1 MGDDMMQNSPPESV
15 PYPGSRWWK
24 FDFHNHTPAS
34 FDYKG
39 DKAITPRQWL
49 QDYLDKGIQCIVV
62 TDHNTG
68 GWIDKLK
75 AELALL
81 KQEDTETWNT
91 VTLFPGMELSCNGGV
106 HLKVILDPNKGTSD
120 IEAIRGSVGYS
131 GAPGDSDG
139 VTSQSVEQ
147 VIRLIQSAGG
157 VACAAHVDQPKG
169 LLVALTDHLTLQSIF
184 KLLDAVEVIN
194 PAASCLQPHADAL
207 ANLASVLGSDSHQ
220 PKDIGRGYTW
230 LKMST
235 PTIEGLKL
243 ALLDPESAVRRSD
256 TCLNYPQQLSH
267 PKIVSIAV
275 EKLRLRQKDPLTINF
290 NPSYNALIGGRGS
303 GKSTILECLRLG
315 LARENELLGVRS
327 DSAVRQT
334 FENFKKEK
342 IIRNQP
348 GMMLNDTRITVEVS
362 KGHGPLEER
371 FEYCWKKGLDAKF
384 VVSVRRLENRAWQAT
399 QLTEEQARSNFPVK
413 IFSQKQILA
422 LADNPQHLI
431 QYIDDVLG
439 STKDNWTQGFAVS
452 REALNTAR
460 KRVRT
465 LEEEIARKPA
475 VELQYKEASRKAKV
489 FSSSNFGEALKEFQ
503 RAGKQQRAV
512 EDFFKGLRED
522 VQALQ
527 TTADGI
533 NLKNLSLNGF
543 DAKTAAEQAEKLATE
558 ALTEKL
564 AGNFD
569 HITSLIASMQADL
582 DAAKVASGTSAWQ
595 QENKVHLDEYANITA
610 KLKAQG
616 ISNAEDASLA
626 VAQEEKLKKQLDQ
639 FNAISAELQQARQA
653 VVEAQDALH
662 AERQKLTVL
671 RQDFLDQVLVNV
683 PALKI
688 TLNTLADA
696 EAGSMSLREILRID
710 TEGTFAKEIYGE
722 TDDDPPEP
730 CGIVWDLV
738 NPALAST
745 VPERLQEIKQ
755 SLEEMN
761 EQVLNTKLHGKFVK
775 KLKDMKPEVAT
786 AVFDD
791 LAAWFPEDAVDLQY
805 KRDESSSF
813 QSLQQA
819 SAGQKT
825 AAILSFLLAH
835 GSEPL
840 LMDQP
845 EDDLDN
851 ALVSQLVVTQLRNN
865 KNRRQLIVITH
876 NANIVVNG
884 DAELVLPMEFAG
896 GQIVNNTAGG
906 LQERSVRQKVCEIME
921 GGEKAFEQRYKRI
934 LKDMKR

>member
-1 MGDDMMQNSPPESV
+1 MSHA
-15 PYPGSRWWK
+15 YPGSRWWK

-34 FDYKG
+34 LDYKG

-75 AELALL
+75 AELAAL
-81 KQEDTETWNT
+81 KQQDATAWGP

-106 HLKVILDPNKGTSD
+106 HLKVILDPAKGTSD
-120 IEAIRGSVGYS
+120 IDAIRGSVGYT
-131 GAPGDSDG
+131 GTPGDSDG
-139 VTSQSVEQ
+139 VTIQSVEQ
-147 VIRLIQSAGG
+147 VIRAIQSAGG
-157 VACAAHVDQPKG
+157 VACAAHADQPKG
-169 LLVALTDHLTLQSIF
+169 LLISLTDHNTLQPIF
-184 KLLDAVEVIN
+184 KLLDAVEVID
-194 PAASCLQPHADAL
+194 PAASCLKPHAASL
-207 ANLASVLGSDSHQ
+207 ADVPFVLGSDSHQ

-230 LKMST
+230 VKMSV

-256 TCLNYPQQLSH
+256 VCADCPQQLSH
-267 PKIVSIAV
+267 PKIKSITV
-275 EKLRLRQKDPLTINF
+275 EKLRLRRKDPLTIHF

-315 LARENELLGVRS
+315 LARENDLLTGRS
-327 DSAVRQT
+327 DSALKQS
-334 FENFKKEK
+334 FENFKKENAG
-342 IIRNQP
+342 RNQP
-348 GMMLNDTRITVEVS
+348 GMMLSETRITVEVS
-362 KGHGPLEER
+362 KGHGDLEER
-371 FEYCWKKGLDAKF
+371 FEYRWAKGGDSKF
-384 VVSVRRLENRAWQAT
+384 AVSVRRWDSGAWQAT
-399 QLTEEQARSNFPVK
+399 QLSEEQARSNFPVN

-439 STKDNWTQGFAVS
+439 GSREAWAQGFAAK
-452 REALNTAR
+452 REALNAAR

-465 LEEEIARKPA
+465 LELEIAQKPA
-475 VELQYKEASRKAKV
+475 IELQHKEASRKAKV
-489 FSSSNFGEALKEFQ
+489 FASSNFGDALKAYQ

-512 EDFFKGLRED
+512 TGFFKQLSED

-527 TTADGI
+527 TTAAEAAS
-533 NLKNLSLNGF
+533 LKNLMLTDF
-543 DAKTAAEQAEKLATE
+543 EATTPAEQAEKLATE
-558 ALTEKL
+558 ALTQKF

-569 HITSLIASMQADL
+569 QITALVASMQADL
-582 DAAKVASGTSAWQ
+582 ATAQAASSTSAWH
-595 QENKVHLDEYANITA
+595 QENRVHLDEYARIVA
-610 KLKAQG
+610 ELKAQG
-616 ISNAEDASLA
+616 ITNAEEASQA
-626 VAQEEKLKKQLDQ
+626 VALEEKLKEQLDQ
-639 FNAISAELQQARQA
+639 FNAISTDLEQARKA
-653 VVEAQDALH
+653 VVDAQAALH
-662 AERQKLTVL
+662 QERQGLTVL
-671 RQDFLDQVLVNV
+671 RQDFLNQVLVNV

-688 TLNTLADA
+688 TLNTMADA
-696 EAGSMSLREILRID
+696 EAGAASLREILRIE

-730 CGIVWDLV
+730 CGMVWDLV
-738 NPALAST
+738 NPASASA

-775 KLKDMKPEVAT
+775 KLKEMKPEVAS
-786 AVFDD
+786 AVFDE

-813 QSLQQA
+813 QSLRQA

-865 KNRRQLIVITH
+865 KSRRQLIVITH

-884 DAELVLPMEFAG
+884 DAELVMPMEFAG
-896 GQIVNNTAGG
+896 GQIVNNTSGG
-906 LQERSVRQKVCEIME
+906 LQERTVRKKVCEIME

-934 LKDMKR
+934 LKDMERTA

>member
-1 MGDDMMQNSPPESV
+1 MS
-15 PYPGSRWWK
+15 YPGSRWWK

-34 FDYKG
+34 LDYKG
-39 DKAITPRQWL
+39 DKAITPRKWL

-75 AELALL
+75 AELAAL
-81 KQEDTETWNT
+81 KQQDDATWGA

-106 HLKVILDPNKGTSD
+106 HLKVILDPTKGTSD
-120 IEAIRGSVGYS
+120 IDAIRGSVGYS
-131 GAPGDSDG
+131 GTPGDSDG
-139 VTSQSVEQ
+139 VTSHSVEQ
-147 VIRLIQSAGG
+147 VIRAIQSAGG

-169 LLVALTDHLTLQSIF
+169 LLISLNDHNTLQTIF
-184 KLLDAVEVIN
+184 KLLDAVEVID
-194 PAASCLQPHADAL
+194 PAASCLQAHTAAL
-207 ANLASVLGSDSHQ
+207 ADMAFVLGSDSHQ
-220 PKDIGRGYTW
+220 SNDIGRGFTW
-230 LKMST
+230 VKMST
-235 PTIEGLKL
+235 PSIEGLKL

-256 TCLNYPQQLSH
+256 QYANYPQQLGH
-267 PKIVSIAV
+267 PKIKSITV
-275 EKLRLRQKDPLTINF
+275 EKLRLRQKDPLTIHF

-315 LARENELLGVRS
+315 LARENELLTGRS
-327 DSAVRQT
+327 DGALRQS

-342 IIRNQP
+342 TGRNQP
-348 GMMLNDTRITVEVS
+348 GMMLHDSRITVEVS
-362 KGHGPLEER
+362 KGQGDLEER
-371 FEYCWKKGLDAKF
+371 FEYRWAKGADAKF
-384 VVSVRRLENRAWQAT
+384 AVSVRRWDDGAWQAT
-399 QLTEEQARSNFPVK
+399 QLAEEPARNNFPVK
-413 IFSQKQILA
+413 LFSQKQILA

-439 STKDNWTQGFAVS
+439 GGKDTWAQGFDTK
-452 REALNTAR
+452 REALNVAR
-460 KRVRT
+460 KRVRV
-465 LEEEIARKPA
+465 LETNIAQKPTI
-475 VELQYKEASRKAKV
+475 ELQYKEASRKAKV
-489 FSSSNFGEALKEFQ
+489 FASSNFGDALKAYQ

-512 EDFFKGLRED
+512 DGYFKQLGED
-522 VQALQ
+522 VQSLQ
-527 TTADGI
+527 TSAAEVE
-533 NLKNLSLNGF
+533 NLKSLSLSDF
-543 DAKTAAEQAEKLATE
+543 EATTPAEQAEKQATV
-558 ALTEKL
+558 ALTQKL
-564 AGNFD
+564 SVNFD
-569 HITSLIASMQADL
+569 KITSLVTNMQTDL
-582 DAAKVASGTSAWQ
+582 AAAKVASGTSGWH
-595 QENKVHLDEYANITA
+595 QENKLHLDEYARIVA
-610 KLKAQG
+610 ELKAQG
-616 ISNAEDASLA
+616 ITNAEDASQA
-626 VAQEEKLKKQLDQ
+626 VALEERLKKQLDQ
-639 FNAISAELQQARQA
+639 FNAISTDLEQARKA
-653 VVEAQDALH
+653 VVDAQAALH
-662 AERQKLTVL
+662 QERQMLTVL
-671 RQDFLDQVLVNV
+671 RQNFLDQVLVNV

-688 TLNTLADA
+688 TLNTMADA
-696 EAGSMSLREILRID
+696 DAGATSLREILRIE

-722 TDDDPPEP
+722 TDDDPPKP
-730 CGIVWDLV
+730 CGMVWDLV
-738 NPALAST
+738 NPALVSP

-775 KLKDMKPEVAT
+775 KLKDMKPDVASV
-786 AVFDD
+786 VFDE

-851 ALVSQLVVTQLRNN
+851 ALVSQLVVTQLRKN

-884 DAELVLPMEFAG
+884 DAELVMPMEFVG

-906 LQERSVRQKVCEIME
+906 LQERAVREKVCEIME

-934 LKDMKR
+934 LKDMRPKV

>member
-1 MGDDMMQNSPPESV
+1 MIHN
-15 PYPGSRWWK
+15 YPGSRWWK

-34 FDYKG
+34 LDYRG

-68 GWIDKLK
+68 DWIDKLK
-75 AELALL
+75 MELQTL
-81 KQEDTETWNT
+81 KQEDAAMWGE

-106 HLKVILDPNKGTSD
+106 HLKVILDPAKGTSD
-120 IEAIRGSVGYS
+120 IDAIRGSVGYS
-131 GAPGDSDG
+131 GTPGDSNG
-139 VTSQSVEQ
+139 VTSHSVEQ
-147 VIRLIQSAGG
+147 VIRVIQSAGG
-157 VACAAHVDQPKG
+157 VACAAHVDKPKG
-169 LLVALTDHLTLQSIF
+169 LLVAVTDHNTLQPIL
-184 KLLDAVEVIN
+184 KLLDAVEVID
-194 PAASCLQPHADAL
+194 PSATCLNAHAVAF
-207 ANLASVLGSDSHQ
+207 AEMAFVLGSDSHQ
-220 PKDIGRGYTW
+220 PESIGLGYTW
-230 LKMST
+230 VKMSA
-235 PTIEGLKL
+235 PSIEGLKL

-256 TCLNYPQQLSH
+256 ECANYPQQLNH
-267 PKIVSIAV
+267 PKIKSITV
-275 EKLRLRQKDPLTINF
+275 EKLRLRQKDPLTIRF

-315 LARENELLGVRS
+315 LARENELLTGRS
-327 DSAVRQT
+327 DGALKQS
-334 FENFKKEK
+334 FENFRKEK
-342 IIRNQP
+342 IGRNQP
-348 GMMLNDTRITVEVS
+348 GMMLHDSRITVEVS
-362 KGHGPLEER
+362 KGQGDLEER
-371 FEYCWKKGLDAKF
+371 FEYLWTKRADAKF
-384 VVSVRRLENRAWQAT
+384 AVSVRRWDSDAWQST
-399 QLTEEQARSNFPVK
+399 QLTDEQARSNFPVK

-439 STKDNWTQGFAVS
+439 GRKEAWAQSFAAK
-452 REALNTAR
+452 RETLNTAR

-465 LEEEIARKPA
+465 LEVEIAQKPA

-489 FSSSNFGEALKEFQ
+489 FASSNFGDALKAYQ

-512 EDFFKGLRED
+512 DGFFKELGED

-527 TTADGI
+527 TSAAEAV
-533 NLKNLSLNGF
+533 NLKNLVLTDF
-543 DAKTAAEQAEKLATE
+543 EATTPAEQAEKLATE
-558 ALTEKL
+558 ALTQKL

-569 HITSLIASMQADL
+569 QITALVASMQLDL
-582 DAAKVASGTSAWQ
+582 DAAKVASGTSAWH
-595 QENKVHLDEYANITA
+595 QENIVHLDEYARIVA
-610 KLKAQG
+610 ELKSQG
-616 ISNAEDASLA
+616 ITNAEDASQA
-626 VAQEEKLKKQLDQ
+626 VALEEKLKKQLDL
-639 FNAISAELQQARQA
+639 FKAINTDLEQARKA
-653 VVEAQDALH
+653 VVDAQAALH
-662 AERQKLTVL
+662 QERQGLTAL
-671 RQDFLDQVLVNV
+671 RQDFLNQVLVNV
-683 PALKI
+683 PALRI
-688 TLNTLADA
+688 TLNTMADA
-696 EAGSMSLREILRID
+696 EAGAVSLREILRLE
-710 TEGTFAKEIYGE
+710 TEGTFVKEIYGE
-722 TDDDPPEP
+722 TDDDPPKP
-730 CGIVWDLV
+730 CGMVWDLV
-738 NPALAST
+738 NPALASS

-775 KLKDMKPEVAT
+775 KLKEMKPEVT
-786 AVFDD
+786 SVVFDE

-813 QSLQQA
+813 LSLQQA

-851 ALVSQLVVTQLRNN
+851 ALVSQLVVTQLRKN
-865 KNRRQLIVITH
+865 KSRRQLIVITH

-884 DAELVLPMEFAG
+884 DAELVMPMEFVG

-906 LQERSVRQKVCEIME
+906 LQERSVRKKVCEIME

-934 LKDMKR
+934 LKDMERTA

>member
-1 MGDDMMQNSPPESV
+1 MIIGPHN
-15 PYPGSRWWK
+15 YPGSKWWK

-34 FDYKG
+34 LDYKS
-39 DKAITPRQWL
+39 DKTITPRQWL
-49 QDYLDKGIQCIVV
+49 QDYLHKGIQCIVV

-75 AELALL
+75 TELATL
-81 KQEDTETWNT
+81 KQEDAATWGA
-91 VTLFPGMELSCNGGV
+91 VTLFPGMELTCNGGV
-106 HLKVILDPNKGTSD
+106 HLKVILDPSKGTSD

-131 GAPGDSDG
+131 GTPGDSDG

-147 VIRLIQSAGG
+147 VIRVIQMAGG

-169 LLVALTDHLTLQSIF
+169 LLISLTDHNTLQPIF
-184 KLLDAVEVIN
+184 KLLDAIEVID
-194 PAASCLQPHADAL
+194 PAANCLQPHAAAL
-207 ANLASVLGSDSHQ
+207 ADLAHVLGSDSHQ
-220 PKDIGRGYTW
+220 PSEIGRGYTW
-230 LKMST
+230 VKMSA
-235 PTIEGLKL
+235 PSIEGLKL
-243 ALLDPESAVRRSD
+243 ALLDPESAIRRSD
-256 TCLNYPQQLSH
+256 QCANYPQQLNH
-267 PKIVSIAV
+267 PKIKSITV
-275 EKLRLRQKDPLTINF
+275 EKLRLRQKDPLTILF

-315 LARENELLGVRS
+315 LARENELLTGRS
-327 DSAVRQT
+327 DSALKQS

-342 IIRNQP
+342 TGRNQP
-348 GMMLNDTRITVEVS
+348 GMMLHDTRISVEVS
-362 KGHGPLEER
+362 KGHGDLEER
-371 FEYCWKKGLDAKF
+371 FEYLWSKGADAKF
-384 VVSVRRLENRAWQAT
+384 AVSVRRWDSGAWQAT

-413 IFSQKQILA
+413 LFSQKQILA

-439 STKDNWTQGFAVS
+439 SSKEAWAQGFS
-452 REALNTAR
+452 IKREALNAAR

-465 LEEEIARKPA
+465 LELEIAQKPA

-489 FSSSNFGEALKEFQ
+489 FASSNFGDALKAYQ

-512 EDFFKGLRED
+512 QGFFKQLGED
-522 VQALQ
+522 VQSLQ
-527 TTADGI
+527 TSAAEAAS
-533 NLKNLSLNGF
+533 LKNLTLTDF
-543 DAKTAAEQAEKLATE
+543 EAATPAEQAEKLATE
-558 ALTEKL
+558 ALTQKL
-564 AGNFD
+564 AGKFD
-569 HITSLIASMQADL
+569 QVTALVASMQADL
-582 DAAKVASGTSAWQ
+582 AAAQVASGVSTWH
-595 QENKVHLDEYANITA
+595 QENKVHLDEYARIVA
-610 KLKAQG
+610 ELKAQG
-616 ISNAEDASLA
+616 ITNAEDASQA
-626 VAQEEKLKKQLDQ
+626 VALEEKLKKQLDQ
-639 FNAISAELQQARQA
+639 FNAISTDLEQARKA
-653 VVEAQDALH
+653 VVDAQAALH
-662 AERQKLTVL
+662 QERQGLTVL
-671 RQDFLDQVLVNV
+671 RQDFLNQVLVNV

-688 TLNTLADA
+688 ALHTMADA
-696 EAGSMSLREILRID
+696 EAGAASLREILRIE

-722 TDDDPPEP
+722 TDDDPPRP
-730 CGIVWDLV
+730 CGMAWDLV
-738 NPALAST
+738 NPVLASS

-761 EQVLNTKLHGKFVK
+761 EQVLNTRLHGKFVK
-775 KLKDMKPEVAT
+775 KLRDMKPEVASV
-786 AVFDD
+786 VFDE

-884 DAELVLPMEFAG
+884 DAELVMPMEFVG

-906 LQERSVRQKVCEIME
+906 LQERSVRRKVCEIME

-934 LKDMKR
+934 LKDMRAKV

>member
-1 MGDDMMQNSPPESV
+1 MTYS
-15 PYPGSRWWK
+15 YPGSLWWK

-34 FDYKG
+34 LDYRG
-39 DKAITPRQWL
+39 DKAITPRQL
-49 QDYLDKGIQCIVV
+49 LKDYLDKGIQCVVV

-75 AELALL
+75 TELATL
-81 KQEDTETWNT
+81 KQQDAATWRSMT
-91 VTLFPGMELSCNGGV
+91 IFPGMELSCSGGV
-106 HLKVILDPNKGTSD
+106 HLMVILDPSKGTSD
-120 IEAIRGSVGYS
+120 IDAIRGSVSYTGT
-131 GAPGDSDG
+131 PGDSDA

-147 VIRLIQSAGG
+147 VIRAIQSAGG

-169 LLVALTDHLTLQSIF
+169 LLTSLTDHNTLRPIF
-184 KLLDAVEVIN
+184 KLLDAIEIID
-194 PAASCLQPHADAL
+194 PTASCLQPHSAAV

-220 PKDIGRGYTW
+220 PDDIGRGYTW
-230 LKMST
+230 VKMSA
-235 PTIEGLKL
+235 PSIEGLKL
-243 ALLDPESAVRRSD
+243 ALLDPDSAIRRSD
-256 TCLNYPQQLSH
+256 QCANYPQQLSH
-267 PKIVSIAV
+267 SKIKSITV
-275 EKLRLRQKDPLTINF
+275 EKLRLRQKDPLTIHF

-315 LARENELLGVRS
+315 LARENELLTGRA
-327 DSAVRQT
+327 DSALKQS
-334 FENFKKEK
+334 FENFRKEK
-342 IIRNQP
+342 TGRNQP
-348 GMMLNDTRITVEVS
+348 GMMLHDSRITVEVS
-362 KGHGPLEER
+362 KGQGDLEER
-371 FEYCWKKGLDAKF
+371 FEYRWAKGTDAKF
-384 VVSVRRLENRAWQAT
+384 AVSVRRWDSGAWQTT

-413 IFSQKQILA
+413 LFSQKQILA

-431 QYIDDVLG
+431 RYIDDVLG
-439 STKDNWTQGFAVS
+439 GSKEAWAHSFAAK
-452 REALNTAR
+452 REAVNVAR

-465 LEEEIARKPA
+465 LEAEIAQKPA

-489 FSSSNFGEALKEFQ
+489 FASSNFGEALKAYQ

-512 EDFFKGLRED
+512 QEFFRQLGEH

-527 TTADGI
+527 VSAEEAVSLKSLTLTDFEATT
-533 NLKNLSLNGF
+533 
-543 DAKTAAEQAEKLATE
+543 TAEQAEKLATE
-558 ALTEKL
+558 ALTQKL
-564 AGNFD
+564 AANFD
-569 HITSLIASMQADL
+569 RITALVASMRADL
-582 DAAKVASGTSAWQ
+582 DEAKTLSSTSAWHQ
-595 QENKVHLDEYANITA
+595 ANKVHLDEYARIVA
-610 KLKAQG
+610 ELKAQG
-616 ISNAEDASLA
+616 ITNAEDASQA
-626 VAQEEKLKKQLDQ
+626 VALEEKLKKQLDQ
-639 FNAISAELQQARQA
+639 FNAISTDLEQARKA
-653 VVEAQDALH
+653 VVDAQAALH
-662 AERQKLTVL
+662 QERQRLTVL
-671 RQDFLDQVLVNV
+671 RQDFLNRVLANV
-683 PALKI
+683 PALNI
-688 TLNTLADA
+688 TLNTMADA
-696 EAGSMSLREILRID
+696 EAGATSLREILRIE
-710 TEGTFAKEIYGE
+710 TEGTFAKEIFGE
-722 TDDDPPEP
+722 TDDDPPRP

-738 NPALAST
+738 NPALASS

-775 KLKDMKPEVAT
+775 KLKDMKPDVASV
-786 AVFDD
+786 VFDE

-884 DAELVLPMEFAG
+884 DAELVMPMEFVG

-906 LQERSVRQKVCEIME
+906 LQERSVRKKVCEIME

-934 LKDMKR
+934 LKDMERTA